1 MNDFDKK
8 LEQFKNKAKDFSAN
22 QPLQEVKPKVNT
34 PALKEPEVQLNVL
47 IPKSLLV
54 QLKRNAIEKDITLK
68 DLVIELLNKD

>member
-1 MNDFDKK
+1 MKDFDKK
-8 LEQFKNKAKDFSAN
+8 LEQFKNKAKDFSTN

-54 QLKRNAIEKDITLK
+54 QLKRNAIEKDIKLK